1 MMNTISISHW
11 LKLLLASIILFCAA
25 ACESRSDSSADDG
38 VLPTLF
44 NLSTE
49 QSSAET
55 PPPPTERSLR
65 PIGGDRPTLPA
76 QFTPTPIMLTPL
88 QIGVIA
94 SPTPAV
100 EIVNDPS
107 QTAASATTTPTR
119 PVLPDAFVFGQ
130 SAGGLDLWA
139 RRLGDGERLLMLV
152 GGIHGGWETN
162 TSELMGMLVTHF
174 EGSPAGILP
183 GMTLVIVPV
192 LNPDGATL
200 GRTIEGRFNGNGVDL
215 NRNWGC
221 DWQSRAFF
229 QSRTVNAGSEP
240 MSEPETQA
248 LAALIND
255 QRPDVVLMYHS
266 AASGVFAG
274 GCEGETGS
282 VGEALSEA
290 MSVILGQATGYSY
303 GADFSAYPVTGTA
316 PAWIASLGIASA
328 DVELATWQQPEF
340 ERNLRGVMAIQCWI
354 LGGAAGDIPACQ

>member
-11 LKLLLASIILFCAA
+11 LKLLLASIILFCAS
-25 ACESRSDSSADDG
+25 ACESRAASAPEEQA
-38 VLPTLF
+38 LPTVF
-44 NLSTE
+44 SLSEAQT
-49 QSSAET
+49 STDVPAT
-55 PPPPTERSLR
+55 PTERVLR
-65 PIGGDRPTLPA
+65 PIGNDRPTLA
-76 QFTPTPIMLTPL
+76 ATLTPL
-88 QIGVIA
+88 QISAIA
-94 SPTPAV
+94 SPTPAS
-100 EIVNDPS
+100 EIIITP
-107 QTAASATTTPTR
+107 TLAASVATSTPTR
-119 PVLPDAFVFGQ
+119 QPLPDAFVFGQ

-162 TSELMGMLVTHF
+162 TSELMHMLVTHF

-183 GMTLVIVPV
+183 GMMLVVVPV

-200 GRTIEGRFNGNGVDL
+200 GRTVEGRFNGNGVDL

-221 DWQSRAFF
+221 GWQSQAYF
-229 QSRTVNAGSEP
+229 QSRVVSAGSEP

-266 AASGVFAG
+266 AASGVYAG

-282 VGEALSEA
+282 VGEELSEA
-290 MSVILGQATGYSY
+290 MSAVLGQATGYSY
-303 GADFSAYPVTGTA
+303 GSDFSAYPVTGTA

-328 DVELATWQQPEF
+328 DVELATWRQPEF
-340 ERNLRGVMAIQCWI
+340 ERNLRGVMAVQCWI
-354 LGGAAGDIPACQ
+354 LGGAAVGIPACGG

>member
-25 ACESRSDSSADDG
+25 ACESRTESPPDDG
-38 VLPTLF
+38 VLPTVF
-44 NLSTE
+44 NLSTD
-49 QSSAET
+49 QGSAGT
-55 PPPPTERSLR
+55 PPLPTERSLR
-65 PIGGDRPTLPA
+65 PIGDERPTLLP
-76 QFTPTPIMLTPL
+76 QFTPTPL

-94 SPTPAV
+94 SPTPAIESV
-100 EIVNDPS
+100 TQPS
-107 QTAASATTTPTR
+107 QTGVGAVGVTATPTR
-119 PVLPDAFVFGQ
+119 QALPDAFVFGQ

-183 GMTLVIVPV
+183 GITLVIVPV

-200 GRTIEGRFNGNGVDL
+200 GRTVEGRFNGNGVDL

-221 DWQSRAFF
+221 GWQAQAYF
-229 QSRTVNAGSEP
+229 QSRTVSAGSEP

-266 AASGVFAG
+266 AASGVYAG

-282 VGEALSEA
+282 VGEELSEA
-290 MSVILGQATGYSY
+290 MSVILGQTTGYSY
-303 GADFSAYPVTGTA
+303 GSDFSAYPVTGTA

-340 ERNLRGVMAIQCWI
+340 DRNLRGVMAVQCWI
-354 LGGAAGDIPACQ
+354 LGGAAVGLPTCQS